1 MEDPGHV
8 MEEETDSTTSFLTN
22 EVPHDLARLYYT
34 VQKHGPGYH
43 FDAEL
48 DASRI
53 SSQLPPSW
61 IVLTAKS
68 IGASFGSTTGHLETI
83 DSMKGLP
90 VHFSVR
96 VAICL
101 AS

>member
-8 MEEETDSTTSFLTN
+8 MEEETDSTTSFLTK
-22 EVPHDLARLYYT
+22 E
-34 VQKHGPGYH
+34 KHGPEYH

-61 IVLTAKS
+61 IILTAKG
-68 IGASFGSTTGHLETI
+68 IGASFGTTTGHPETI

-96 VAICL
+96 VAIYL
-101 AS
+101 TS